1 MVYDDLNLPDENE
14 ISRMIK
20 DFCGHFVRKEVSY
33 IGPFFRQ
40 LLDMFNVLAYDKLKA
55 DTKDL
60 NNVEK
65 CKEIVGVWEDAI
77 KNFHLLDH
85 FEDGRFPDK
94 FHQYLD
100 SQVRCIKPPSTQTL
114 DQWILEK
121 FKDHA
126 HHSKQAKQTIYL
138 GHIIMSRGS
147 HAASEIRNRMNPLW
161 NLADIPSGKS
171 LTDMLRAIRFHVFK
185 IAQYKLGIEATKRK
199 AEYKDK
205 VWDED
210 AKVEYIRED
219 MQERFDKFVPEFTW
233 PDFWLAFLVCSY
245 PVDHYLQHRKSLPLL
260 VPPMDPNV
268 EFHPPVTSSRSTR
281 RSDRDRAGQVPGT
294 ASARRSRSIAEST
307 EDDEGGNAGV
317 TTFQMNHTF
326 NSGSLKNRRSSLKN
340 RVFNQP
346 LKLPSRYRLHRFP
359 FYLLLH

>member
-1 MVYDDLNLPDENE
+1 MPPRNASKSNGQTNVSKGGRPSTLVETHPELQTNYMEMKPMVYDDLNLPDENE

-20 DFCGHFVRKEVSY
+20 DFSGHFVRKEVAY

-60 NNVEK
+60 NNVAK

-77 KNFHLLDH
+77 KNFHLTEDYKVLVLDH
-85 FEDGRFPDK
+85 FQDGRFPDK
-94 FHQYLD
+94 FHHYLD
-100 SQVRCIKPPSTQTL
+100 SQVRCIKPQGTQTL

-126 HHSKQAKQTIYL
+126 HHSKQDKQTIYL

-161 NLADIPSGKS
+161 NIADIPSGKS
-171 LTDMLRAIRFHVFK
+171 VTDMLRAIRFHVFK
-185 IAQYKLGIEATKRK
+185 VAQYKLGIEAMKRK
-199 AEYKDK
+199 SEYKDK

-210 AKVEYIRED
+210 AKLEYIRED
-219 MQERFDKFVPEFTW
+219 MEGRYDKFVPEFTW

-245 PVDHYLQHRKSLPLL
+245 PVDHYLL
-260 VPPMDPNV
+260 
-268 EFHPPVTSSRSTR
+268 
-281 RSDRDRAGQVPGT
+281 VPGT
-294 ASARRSRSIAEST
+294 EEDEEYVT
-307 EDDEGGNAGV
+307 EDHDMLYDE
-317 TTFQMNHTF
+317 
-326 NSGSLKNRRSSLKN
+326 
-340 RVFNQP
+340 
-346 LKLPSRYRLHRFP
+346 
-359 FYLLLH
+359 